1 MLNVSKGHFVSK
13 PPEEPQAPGHIT
25 HSPVPRFKTPPPP
38 KSLVHKKKKAPDQAA
53 NYRNTRTTTN
63 KLAASRR

>member
-25 HSPVPRFKTPPPP
+25 HSPVHRFITPPPKIP
-38 KSLVHKKKKAPDQAA
+38 GPQKKKAPDQAA

>member
-25 HSPVPRFKTPPPP
+25 HSPVPRFKTPPPEIP
-38 KSLVHKKKKAPDQAA
+38 GPQKKKG
-53 NYRNTRTTTN
+53 T
-63 KLAASRR
+63 

>member
-25 HSPVPRFKTPPPP
+25 HSPVPRFMSPQIPGPQ
-38 KSLVHKKKKAPDQAA
+38 KKKKEKAG
-53 NYRNTRTTTN
+53 T
-63 KLAASRR
+63 